1 MKRIEIVA
9 EVAGKVWKI
18 EVQPG
23 VQLAAD
29 ETIFVLESMKMEI
42 PVVTPLA
49 GKLLELHVEEGD
61 AVHEG
66 DVVAAVAV
74 VG

>member
-29 ETIFVLESMKMEI
+29 GTIYILESMKMEI

-49 GKLLELHVEEGD
+49 GKLIELHVAEGD
-61 AVHEG
+61 AVLEG
-66 DVVAAVAV
+66 DVVAAIAVA
-74 VG
+74 

>member
-9 EVAGKVWKI
+9 EVAGRVWKI
-18 EVQPG
+18 EVRPG

-29 ETIFVLESMKMEI
+29 GTIFILESMKMEI

-49 GKLLELHVEEGD
+49 GKLIELHVEEGD
-61 AVHEG
+61 PVLEG

-74 VG
+74 TG

>member
-18 EVQPG
+18 AVRPG

-29 ETIFVLESMKMEI
+29 GTIFILESMKMEI

-49 GKLLELHVEEGD
+49 GKLIELHVAEGD
-61 AVHEG
+61 SVLEG

-74 VG
+74 SG